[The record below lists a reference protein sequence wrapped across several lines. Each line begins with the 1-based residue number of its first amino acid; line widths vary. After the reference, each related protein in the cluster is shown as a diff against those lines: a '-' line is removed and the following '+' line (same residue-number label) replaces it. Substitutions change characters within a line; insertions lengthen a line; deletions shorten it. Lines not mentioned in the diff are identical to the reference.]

1 MANDNKIMVFWQFLQ
16 TKIFL
21 NCCPLD
27 LFPDQT
33 THYMKQALLSAL
45 SSRYRKII
53 VLLTI
58 LAAPLP
64 LLAAGSQGPSV
75 GPVRV
80 EFIIFGFILLGVAVF
95 HHKTFNVA
103 VIGLTVLLAFKLIFD
118 PGFHLFEHLFGHTP
132 FADQILDKSLREGE
146 WGIILNLLGLLL
158 GFAVLSKIF
167 EESGVP
173 DMLPRYLPDDWKG
186 PFLLLIFVFILSSFL
201 DNIAA
206 ALIGGTIALVVFNR
220 KVHIGYIAAL
230 VAASNAGGSGSVV
243 GDTTTTMMWID
254 GVSAF
259 NVLHA
264 YVAALVALLFFAWF
278 ASHQQDKYQRIM
290 KDPGQNAKIDWLK
303 ILNVALI
310 LIGAIASN
318 ILYDMPALGV
328 WIAIVIGAFIRP
340 VPWKEVPGAIKG
352 SIFLICLVFCASM
365 MPVEELPNA
374 SWVTALA
381 LGFLSAV
388 FDNIPLTKLCL
399 DQGHYDWGMLAYTVG
414 FGGSMVWFGSSAG
427 VAITNKFPEGRNVF
441 EWVKKGWHVA
451 VAYVLG
457 FFALYLLL
465 GWEPADNKEH
475 KIINCPVPGC
485 PMASPAPADAHG
497 GSISWVDITK

>member
-1 MANDNKIMVFWQFLQ
+1 MNNLSLAFLV
-16 TKIFL
+16 
-21 NCCPLD
+21 
-27 LFPDQT
+27 
-33 THYMKQALLSAL
+33 
-45 SSRYRKII
+45 RKNFKRFF
-53 VLLTI
+53 
-58 LAAPLP
+58 
-64 LLAAGSQGPSV
+64 LLAAVLFTPVYLFGAGGEVPSL

-80 EFIIFGFILLGVAVF
+80 EFIIFGLVLLGVALF
-95 HHKTFNVA
+95 HKQTFWVA
-103 VIGLTVLLAFKLIFD
+103 VIGLSVLLTFKLLLD
-118 PGFHLFEHLFGHTP
+118 PGFNLFEHFFGTTP
-132 FADQILDKSLREGE
+132 MGEQIMDKELRQGE

-173 DMLPRYLPDDWKG
+173 DILPRYLPDDWKG
-186 PFLLLIFVFILSSFL
+186 PFLLLVFVFILSSFL

-206 ALIGGTIALVVFNR
+206 ALIGGTIALVVFKN

-254 GVSAF
+254 GVSAL
-259 NVLHA
+259 NVLHG
-264 YVAALVALLFFAWF
+264 YVAAGTALIFFAWF
-278 ASHQQDKYQRIM
+278 AAHQQDKYQPIQSNPNPDV
-290 KDPGQNAKIDWLK
+290 KVDWVKIF
-303 ILNVALI
+303 NVALI
-310 LIGAIASN
+310 LAGAIISN

-328 WIAIVIGAFIRP
+328 WIAIFLGAFLRR

-352 SIFLICLVFCASM
+352 TIFLLCLVTCASL

-374 SWVTALA
+374 SWVTAFA

-414 FGGSMVWFGSSAG
+414 FGGSMIWFGSSAG
-427 VAITNKFPEGRNVF
+427 VAITNKFPQGRNVLL
-441 EWVKKGWHVA
+441 WIKNGWHVA
-451 VAYVLG
+451 AAYVIG

-465 GWEPADNKEH
+465 GWEPADNNEH

-485 PMASPAPADAHG
+485 PMAGQGAEEAGHG
-497 GSISWVDITK
+497 TVGYFDIVK

>member
-1 MANDNKIMVFWQFLQ
+1 M
-16 TKIFL
+16 L
-21 NCCPLD
+21 NR
-27 LFPDQT
+27 
-33 THYMKQALLSAL
+33 L
-45 SSRYRKII
+45 SSCLEKNGKRIL
-53 VLLTI
+53 LLTAI
-58 LAAPLP
+58 LFSPFFLFAS
-64 LLAAGSQGPSV
+64 GSEVPKV
-75 GPVRV
+75 GPIRV
-80 EFIIFGFILLGVAVF
+80 EFIIFGLILLGVALF
-95 HHKTFNVA
+95 HKQTFWVA
-103 VIGLTVLLAFKLIFD
+103 VTGLTILMAFKLIFD
-118 PGFHLFEHLFGHTP
+118 PGFHVFEHFFGTTP
-132 FADQILDKSLREGE
+132 MGEQLMDKDLRQGE

-173 DMLPRYLPDDWKG
+173 DILPRYLPDDWKG

-206 ALIGGTIALVVFNR
+206 ALIGGTIALVVFRN

-254 GVSAF
+254 GVAAF

-264 YVAALVALLFFAWF
+264 YVAALAALLFFAWF
-278 ASHQQDKYQRIM
+278 AAHQQDKFQPIQ
-290 KDPGQNAKIDWLK
+290 KDANPDARVDLVKLF
-303 ILNVALI
+303 NVALI
-310 LIGAIASN
+310 LAGAIISN

-328 WIAIVIGAFIRP
+328 WIAIVIGAFLRP
-340 VPWKEVPGAIKG
+340 VPWREVPGAIKG
-352 SIFLICLVFCASM
+352 TIFLLCLVTCASL

-414 FGGSMVWFGSSAG
+414 FGGSMIWFGSSAG
-427 VAITNKFPEGRNVF
+427 VAITNKFPEGRNVVL
-441 EWVKKGWHVA
+441 WAKKGWHVA
-451 VAYVLG
+451 AAYIIG
-457 FFALYLLL
+457 FLTLYLLL
-465 GWEPADNKEH
+465 GWEPADNNEH
-475 KIINCPVPGC
+475 KVINCPVPGC
-485 PMASPAPADAHG
+485 PMANKTEAVLSP
-497 GSISWVDITK
+497 GSIGYSDVIK

>member
-1 MANDNKIMVFWQFLQ
+1 MPKILHRCLAKSGRRLLLLAVL
-16 TKIFL
+16 
-21 NCCPLD
+21 
-27 LFPDQT
+27 
-33 THYMKQALLSAL
+33 LLSPFYL
-45 SSRYRKII
+45 F
-53 VLLTI
+53 
-58 LAAPLP
+58 
-64 LLAAGSQGPSV
+64 AAGGEVPSI

-80 EFIIFGFILLGVAVF
+80 EFIIFGFILLGVALF
-95 HHKTFNVA
+95 HKQTFWVA
-103 VIGLTVLLAFKLIFD
+103 VIGLSVLLTFKLISD
-118 PGFHLFEHLFGHTP
+118 PGFHLFEHFFGTTP
-132 FADQILDKSLREGE
+132 FGEQIMDKELRQGE

-167 EESGVP
+167 EESKVP
-173 DMLPRYLPDDWKG
+173 DILPRYLPDDWKG

-206 ALIGGTIALVVFNR
+206 ALIGGTIALVVFKN

-254 GVSAF
+254 GVDAF

-264 YVAALVALLFFAWF
+264 YVAAFVALLFFAWF
-278 ASHQQDKYQRIM
+278 AAHQQHRYQQIQ
-290 KDPGQNAKIDWLK
+290 KDADLNVKIDWVK
-303 ILNVALI
+303 ILVVAMI
-310 LIGAIASN
+310 LAGAIISN

-328 WIAIVIGAFIRP
+328 WIAIVLGVFFNRI
-340 VPWKEVPGAIKG
+340 PWKEVPGALKG
-352 SIFLICLVFCASM
+352 TIFLLCLVTCASM

-374 SWVTALA
+374 SWITAFA

-399 DQGHYDWGMLAYTVG
+399 DQGHYDWGMLAYAVG

-427 VAITNKFPEGRNVF
+427 VAITNKFPQGRNVVL
-441 EWVKKGWHVA
+441 WIKNGWHVA
-451 VAYVLG
+451 VAYVIG

-485 PMASPAPADAHG
+485 PMAGQGAGEAGHG
-497 GSISWVDITK
+497 TVGYFDVLK